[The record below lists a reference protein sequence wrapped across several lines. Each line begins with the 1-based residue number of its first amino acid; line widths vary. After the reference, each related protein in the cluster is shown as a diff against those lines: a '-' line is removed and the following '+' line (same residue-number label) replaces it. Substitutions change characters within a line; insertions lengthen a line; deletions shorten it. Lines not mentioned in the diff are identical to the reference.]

1 MDASKETLE
10 NLINNASLAVRDL
23 YLLAKQDIAI
33 LNACDD
39 SLPPIL
45 RMVPELRKDIE
56 FILSDMYSSY
66 RAVINAQTPI
76 EKRLN
81 LKNFRADMHES
92 FKLLYGFGSMRQH
105 TTWAKIGKKIRILS
119 DSEKNDNYRELQELY
134 DTITTSILAI
144 ESTEEEKDN
153 RELTYH
159 YDDDLLKVYQN
170 ILDTNDEEKFSQRL
184 ISIMA
189 TLQDVLRFLHQIEFL
204 EGIKGYQLPK
214 VETVGISLLFV
225 QRILANKLYGNGRLR
240 EVLDH
245 ILKNSSQID
254 DAARLEKGMCAF
266 KEYALSQNPLADIPE
281 ADNMINLANT
291 QLLLQIMLVDIA
303 TIVNA
308 YVHSGSDPEYALT
321 LRRLTI
327 TRVSTLSHLYGY
339 SDTERS
345 KSLWTLICNMIPEGC
360 SPLISEL
367 EKIQSALE
375 GLIDDADKKKRAL
388 YAHLMDKRKSNV
400 PNIISGIENINLI
413 EEFSKA
419 DALLRVTKRV
429 QNFLKDLMDKLGKDA
444 HEKAEASKAEMNAK
458 FRAIR
463 EAVNNSN
470 CPEDIRKSINEQTDK
485 FERIINDPLSF
496 KK

>member
-1 MDASKETLE
+1 MYNAEKLIFQRCFVFRTGKMDASKETLE
-10 NLINNASLAVRDL
+10 KLINNASLAVRDL
-23 YLLAKQDIAI
+23 YSLAKQDIAI
-33 LNACDD
+33 LSACDD

-45 RMVPELRKDIE
+45 KLVPELRKDIE
-56 FILSDMYSSY
+56 FILADMYSSY

-105 TTWAKIGKKIRILS
+105 TTWAKIGTEIRILS

-134 DTITTSILAI
+134 DTITTSILTI
-144 ESTEEEKDN
+144 ESSDEEKDN

-170 ILDTNDEEKFSQRL
+170 ILDTNDEEKFSQRF
-184 ISIMA
+184 ISIMS
-189 TLQDVLRFLHQIEFL
+189 TLQVVLRFLHQIEFL

-214 VETVGISLLFV
+214 VETVDISLLFV
-225 QRILANKLYGNGRLR
+225 QRMLANKLNGNSRLR
-240 EVLDH
+240 EALDY
-245 ILKNSSQID
+245 ILKNSSRID
-254 DAARLEKGMCAF
+254 DAARLENGMCAF
-266 KEYALSQNPLADIPE
+266 KEFALSQNPLADIPE

-339 SDTERS
+339 SDTEKS
-345 KSLWTLICNMIPEGC
+345 KSLWTLICNMIPGAC
-360 SPLISEL
+360 TPLISES
-367 EKIQSALE
+367 EKINSALE
-375 GLIDDADKKKRAL
+375 GLIDNVDKKNRTL
-388 YAHLMDKRKSNV
+388 YAHFIDKRKSNV
-400 PNIISGIENINLI
+400 SEIISGIENFNLFA
-413 EEFSKA
+413 ELKKA
-419 DALLRVTKRV
+419 DSLLRVTKWV
-429 QNFLKDLMDKLGKDA
+429 QNFLRDLIDKLAKDA
-444 HEKAEASKAEMNAK
+444 HEKAETSKAEMNK
-458 FRAIR
+458 
-463 EAVNNSN
+463 
-470 CPEDIRKSINEQTDK
+470 
-485 FERIINDPLSF
+485 
-496 KK
+496 